1 MEILSKSPDGKYDVR
16 SDIWEASASQWVYTP
31 SIVNTVTGEVIFQPS
46 DERWSAEEA
55 IWDSANEV
63 TLMMRRFPGN
73 HVPAPIFLRID
84 VCNKIASVNNS
95 PGITLD
101 QVDEAI
107 ARTVQL
113 LQ

>member
-16 SDIWEASASQWVYTP
+16 SALWEASASQWVYTP
-31 SIVNTVTGEVIFQPS
+31 SIVNAVTGEVLYQPS

-55 IWDSANEV
+55 IWDSANVV

-73 HVPAPIFLRID
+73 HVPAQISLRID
-84 VCNKIASVNNS
+84 VCNKIASVNDS

-101 QVDEAI
+101 QVDDAI
-107 ARTVQL
+107 ATTIQL
-113 LQ
+113 LP